1 MITKRSVRF
10 RLKDETAKVFSVTFD
25 NPKEDIKQADIAA
38 FNSFVMENDI
48 FRPYGAKV
56 ASLVG
61 AELVTVT
68 RTDIK

>member
-1 MITKRSVRF
+1 
-10 RLKDETAKVFSVTFD
+10 
-25 NPKEDIKQADIAA
+25 
-38 FNSFVMENDI
+38 MENDI

>member
-38 FNSFVMENDI
+38 FNSF
-48 FRPYGAKV
+48 
-56 ASLVG
+56 
-61 AELVTVT
+61 
-68 RTDIK
+68 